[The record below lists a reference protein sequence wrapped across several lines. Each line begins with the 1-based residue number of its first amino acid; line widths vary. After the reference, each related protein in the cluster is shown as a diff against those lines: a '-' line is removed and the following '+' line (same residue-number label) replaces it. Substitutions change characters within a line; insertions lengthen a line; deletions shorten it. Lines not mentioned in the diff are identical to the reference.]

1 MKKIILIQSELKVPK
16 TNVNSFGKYRYRSC
30 EDILEELKP
39 LLKKH
44 ECTVTISDKIVA
56 IGNKFFLRSNAIFS
70 DVENI
75 EVSKG
80 FAELREHKGISAEQ
94 ATGTASSYA
103 RKYALNGLFLIDETA
118 MDADSINDPKS
129 TPKAPQKPD
138 LIVATKE
145 YNGCV
150 AAMSM
155 VNEKTGQ
162 NWSIAD
168 FRLKYTIS
176 EYVEKLLIEDH
187 NFRTN
192 PVQNPDSQ
200 EQNAV

>member
-1 MKKIILIQSELKVPK
+1 MTKLILIQSELKVPK
-16 TNVNSFGKYRYRSC
+16 TNVNSFGKYKYRSC

-44 ECTVTISDKIVA
+44 ECKVTLSDKIVA
-56 IGNKFFLRSNAIFS
+56 IGNKFFLRSKAIFS
-70 DVENI
+70 DGENI

-80 FAELREHKGISAEQ
+80 FAELSEHKGMSSEQ

-118 MDADSINDPKS
+118 MDADSVNDKKQQY
-129 TPKAPQKPD
+129 TPPIKKPN

-150 AAMSM
+150 AAMSIL
-155 VNEKTGQ
+155 NEKTGQ
-162 NWSIAD
+162 NYSIAD
-168 FRLKYTIS
+168 FRLKYEIS
-176 EYVEKLLIEDH
+176 ADIEKLLIEDH
-187 NFRTN
+187 NFKTN
-192 PVQNPDSQ
+192 PVQSPDSQ
-200 EQNAV
+200 EQNA